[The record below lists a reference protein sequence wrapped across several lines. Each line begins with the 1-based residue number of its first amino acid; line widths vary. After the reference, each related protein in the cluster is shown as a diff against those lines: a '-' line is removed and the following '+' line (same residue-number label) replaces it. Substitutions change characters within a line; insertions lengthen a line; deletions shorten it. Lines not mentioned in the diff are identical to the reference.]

1 MYILFFLQPGIDRY
15 VKNKYNNYQNQVVYI
30 PKIIQYAFFAS
41 SYFKFSSIYTSIC
54 NKFYIFV
61 IK

>member
-1 MYILFFLQPGIDRY
+1 MYILFFCNRELITML
-15 VKNKYNNYQNQVVYI
+15 KNKYNNYQNQVVSI

-41 SYFKFSSIYTSIC
+41 SYCKFSSIYMSIC
-54 NKFYIFV
+54 NKIYIFV